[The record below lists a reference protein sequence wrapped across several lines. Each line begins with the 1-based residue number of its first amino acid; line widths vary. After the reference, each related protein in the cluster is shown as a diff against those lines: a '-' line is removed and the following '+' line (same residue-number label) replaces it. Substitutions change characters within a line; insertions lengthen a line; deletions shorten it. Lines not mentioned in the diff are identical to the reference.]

1 MKTFTVSFFI
11 VCAIALIAACNNN
24 NATTVKDLDESMIDM
39 RVYHDNLGRYLR
51 NKDADYSLWLLQGMD
66 SSLQIIANT
75 FSSHRKLTEPFEQSY
90 KKDLLPYIN
99 EMKTGLT
106 ENNFPAAVHAYRL
119 LTKKCNGCHV
129 DLDVDKE
136 VIDWSDEK
144 AVGKQ

>member
-1 MKTFTVSFFI
+1 MKTFTTSLI
-11 VCAIALIAACNNN
+11 IILAIALVAACNN

-75 FSSHRKLTEPFEQSY
+75 FSTHRKLTEPFERSY
-90 KKDLLPYIN
+90 KKDLQPYIT
-99 EMKTGLT
+99 EMKTGL
-106 ENNFPAAVHAYRL
+106 EQKNFPAAIHAYRL

-136 VIDWSDEK
+136 VIDWSDEQC
-144 AVGKQ
+144 AGDN

>member
-1 MKTFTVSFFI
+1 MKTFTTSLII
-11 VCAIALIAACNNN
+11 VLAIAFVAACNSNN
-24 NATTVKDLDESMIDM
+24 TTTVKDLDESMIDM

-75 FSSHRKLTEPFEQSY
+75 FSTHRKLTEPFERSY
-90 KKDLLPYIN
+90 KKDLQPYIM
-99 EMKTGLT
+99 EMKTGL
-106 ENNFPAAVHAYRL
+106 EQKNFPVAIHAYRL

-136 VIDWSDEK
+136 VIDWSSNSIK
-144 AVGKQ
+144 

>member
-1 MKTFTVSFFI
+1 MKTFTTSFI
-11 VCAIALIAACNNN
+11 IILAIALAAACNNSST
-24 NATTVKDLDESMIDM
+24 TTVKDLDESMIDM

-75 FSSHRKLTEPFEQSY
+75 FPTHRKLTEPFEQSY
-90 KKDLLPYIN
+90 KKDLQPSIAD
-99 EMKTGLT
+99 MKAALT
-106 ENNFPAAVHAYRL
+106 EKNFPAAVHAYQL

-136 VIDWSDEK
+136 VIDWSNEK
-144 AVGKQ
+144 AGAN

>member
-1 MKTFTVSFFI
+1 MKTFITSFI
-11 VCAIALIAACNNN
+11 ISITIALVAACNNN
-24 NATTVKDLDESMIDM
+24 AAITVKDLDESMIDM

-75 FSSHRKLTEPFEQSY
+75 FSTHRKLTEPFERSY
-90 KKDLLPYIN
+90 KKDLQPYIN

-136 VIDWSDEK
+136 VIDWSDER
-144 AVGKQ
+144 VSGN

>member
-1 MKTFTVSFFI
+1 MKTFTTSFII
-11 VCAIALIAACNNN
+11 VISIVLVAACNSN
-24 NATTVKDLDESMIDM
+24 NATTIKNLDESMIDM

-75 FSSHRKLTEPFEQSY
+75 FPTHRKLTEPFEQSY
-90 KKDLLPYIN
+90 KKDLQPYISD
-99 EMKTGLT
+99 MKKGLE
-106 ENNFPAAVHAYRL
+106 ENNFPAAVNAYQL

-136 VIDWSDEK
+136 VVDWSTEQST
-144 AVGKQ
+144 GN